1 MSWRNS
7 KAFERLQFR
16 MLSVIGIGTVLSLG
30 LLILLKKEGEF
41 GVLRLQA
48 LPAVLAVDSRTCAGL
63 LSQYHWS

>member
-41 GVLRLQA
+41 VPLELERKGHKRE
-48 LPAVLAVDSRTCAGL
+48 
-63 LSQYHWS
+63 